1 MWKAIDVPQ
10 YVADEFNQP
19 MRHPSQNPGAIG
31 RSVERVF
38 RLVGEALEGIQGLG
52 WEINETPFHSVERLE
67 PYGFE
72 WAGNK
77 FIIYAE
83 QCGQKMHWPYSRI
96 VILLL
101 TISFGLF
108 PMGLEKLI
116 GKCSSMWCRESQS
129 CPDNL

>member
-52 WEINETPFHSVERLE
+52 WEINETPSHSVERLE

-83 QCGQKMHWPYSRI
+83 QRGQKNALAIFKDCHLAADYFVWLVSDGARKI
-96 VILLL
+96 NWK
-101 TISFGLF
+101 LF
-108 PMGLEKLI
+108 LDVVP
-116 GKCSSMWCRESQS
+116 
-129 CPDNL
+129 